1 MAIDITSTDLR
12 SFLGD
17 SNVTED
23 RAEELLEVAKVKV
36 EGYAPDAATAVQNEA
51 ARRFCGYLLL
61 ADETGFGVIRT
72 QRTGDSDSEFVT
84 NHAMGFRNSGA
95 ESLLAPF
102 KKRRG
107 GLI

>member
-1 MAIDITSTDLR
+1 MAVDLTATDLR

-23 RAEELLEVAKVKV
+23 RAEELFEVAKVKV
-36 EGYAPDAATAVQNEA
+36 EGYAPDAADELQNEA
-51 ARRFCGYLLL
+51 VRRFCGYLLL
-61 ADETGFGVIRT
+61 AEETGLGVIRT
-72 QRTGDSDSEFVT
+72 QRTGESDMEAVT

-95 ESLLAPF
+95 ESLLTPF